1 MYFIIILA
9 LVQGLTE
16 FLPVSSSGHLILM
29 PKIFNVKDQG
39 VIVDI
44 ALHSGT
50 LLAVLVYFRHIIFS
64 MIKDCIV
71 FIKTGEKSKNTRL
84 AFYLIISTIPAVFI
98 GLVLK
103 KIGLDRFRHV
113 LIVASALMFYGV
125 IMIFCC
131 RFSVGKKLEELKL
144 KDSVIIGLS
153 QALAFIPGTSRSGV
167 CMIAGNF
174 LGFSKRES
182 AKFSF
187 LLSIPTI
194 AGATLL
200 ASIDLYQ
207 YSSSFD
213 FSIIGIGVICSFTFG
228 IMAIYVMM
236 KFLQKYSLKS
246 FGIYRILLSI
256 VLFTFYFYNTIS
268 L

>member
-29 PKIFNVKDQG
+29 PKLFNVKDQG

-50 LLAVLVYFRHIIFS
+50 LLAVLVYFREVIFS
-64 MIKDCIV
+64 MISDCFV
-71 FIKTGEKSKNTRL
+71 FIKNGEKSNNTRL
-84 AFYLIISTIPAVFI
+84 AFYLIISTIPAVII
-98 GLVLK
+98 GLFLK
-103 KIGLDRFRHV
+103 KIGLDRFRSI
-113 LIVASALMFYGV
+113 LIVASSLMFYGV
-125 IMIFCC
+125 IMLFCG
-131 RFSVGKKLEELKL
+131 RFSIGKKLEELNL
-144 KDSVIIGLS
+144 KDSVIIGLC
-153 QALAFIPGTSRSGV
+153 QALAFVPGTSRSGT
-167 CMIAGNF
+167 CMIAANF

-200 ASIDLYQ
+200 ASLDLYK

-213 FSIIGIGVICSFTFG
+213 INIIGIGVLLSFIFG
-228 IMAIYVMM
+228 IMAIHLMM

-246 FGIYRILLSI
+246 FGIYRISLSI
-256 VLFTFYFYNTIS
+256 VLFAIYFFNK
-268 L
+268 